1 MSDELTGT
9 QRPSLQRVTFL
20 GRLAL
25 FGGDCFNLALTRKSR
40 RFFGRLYARSGVS
53 LNAS

>member
-1 MSDELTGT
+1 MNLQVR

-20 GRLAL
+20 DRLAL
-25 FGGDCFNLALTRKSR
+25 FGGDCFNLALTKKSG

>member
-1 MSDELTGT
+1 MNLQVR

-20 GRLAL
+20 GSLAL
-25 FGGDCFNLALTRKSR
+25 FGGDCFNLALTSKSR
-40 RFFGRLYARSGVS
+40 RFFGRLNPRSGVS

>member
-1 MSDELTGT
+1 MSDELAAMAAAIIAACDVFG
-9 QRPSLQRVTFL
+9 
-20 GRLAL
+20 GLAL

-40 RFFGRLYARSGVS
+40 RSFWRLYARSGVS

>member
-1 MSDELTGT
+1 MNLQVQ

-20 GRLAL
+20 GSLAL

-40 RFFGRLYARSGVS
+40 RFFGRLYPRSGVS

>member
-1 MSDELTGT
+1 MSDVQVR
-9 QRPSLQRVTFL
+9 QRPLLQRVTFL
-20 GRLAL
+20 GGLAL
-25 FGGDCFNLALTRKSR
+25 FGGDRFNLALTRKLR

>member
-1 MSDELTGT
+1 MNLQVR

-25 FGGDCFNLALTRKSR
+25 LGGDCFNLALSRKSR
-40 RFFGRLYARSGVS
+40 RFFGRLYGKSGVS

>member
-1 MSDELTGT
+1 MSDELTQVR
-9 QRPSLQRVTFL
+9 QRPSSLQRVTFL

-40 RFFGRLYARSGVS
+40 RVF
-53 LNAS
+53 

>member
-1 MSDELTGT
+1 MNL
-9 QRPSLQRVTFL
+9 QVQQWPSLQRVTFS
-20 GRLAL
+20 GRSAL

-40 RFFGRLYARSGVS
+40 RFFGHLYARSGVS

>member
-1 MSDELTGT
+1 MNLQVR
-9 QRPSLQRVTFL
+9 QRPSLQRVTSL

-40 RFFGRLYARSGVS
+40 RFFGHLHARSGVS

>member
-1 MSDELTGT
+1 MNLQVR
-9 QRPSLQRVTFL
+9 QRPSLHRVTFL
-20 GRLAL
+20 GGLAL

-40 RFFGRLYARSGVS
+40 KFFGRLYARSGVS

>member
-1 MSDELTGT
+1 MSLQVR

-25 FGGDCFNLALTRKSR
+25 FGGDCFNLALTRKSQK
-40 RFFGRLYARSGVS
+40 FFGHPYARSGVS

>member
-1 MSDELTGT
+1 MNLQVR

-25 FGGDCFNLALTRKSR
+25 YGGDCLNLALTRKLR
-40 RFFGRLYARSGVS
+40 RSFGRLYARSGVS